1 VNIENHVEL
10 GILRVRVLDKR
21 MDAHG
26 APDFKQKL
34 TAMVERGNRLI
45 ALDISNVEFIDS
57 SGLGVLVSLLKQL
70 GGQGEIAIGGVR
82 DSVGGLF
89 KLTRLDKVFQIFS
102 DPQAAIEALAQP

>member
-1 VNIENHVEL
+1 MNIENHVES
-10 GILRVRVLDKR
+10 GVLRVRVLDKR

-34 TAMVERGNRLI
+34 ATMVEEGNRLI

-82 DSVGGLF
+82 EPVGGLF
-89 KLTRLDKVFQIFS
+89 KLTRLDKVFQIFP
-102 DPQAAIEALAQP
+102 DPQAAFGALAR